1 MIHSYV
7 IGRGNTATA
16 YLQAGKIRPFPATN
30 RSAVVDVQ
38 SLADGRRVPT
48 EQTSSSRR
56 AENRRLNA
64 DRQRG
69 SAEYIW
75 EGNNLNKI
83 SKKIVSLVT
92 VAAFATTLVPAAA
105 FAADGTL
112 SAENTKATIADTAAN
127 QITVNLDLYT
137 QSNLEA
143 TTADLGDATLKVAL
157 EGKTGTVYTDITAEG
172 DGLTGASTSNY
183 TSVASTGLELSSIN
197 ATELEYVFNEV
208 PAGTYNVKFTIDNG
222 TVAEEEVTLGQVT
235 VVDGTVDVAKSSIEV
250 TTAVNGL
257 TVKTN
262 LNDAYGNPATVANSI
277 DAAKVKVN
285 VSDLGNTVTLKTKN
299 FKDPGAA
306 TGVSIDELEKGV
318 SVNNSA
324 ATQTAEY
331 ENVTAGKKTVSAAVD
346 IDGDGTA
353 ADYVNIPVAY
363 VNGATTAVAAPVAV
377 TVDDAAQANVSR
389 LLIDN
394 QEKTADATEGT
405 AETVEFDLNAPLT
418 ADQHLYLYAQSGDK
432 IVDVIE
438 VTDLDGHAIAPVSGQ
453 SAVYDVTGDVEGVKV
468 TFVSDGTYVLYGA
481 IGGTTFAINTV
492 DELQPIT
499 VTVAPKAFETAAIA
513 LDAPVEY
520 VNTNTDGNV
529 SYWTYTIN
537 DNVTPNGQ
545 KEYTVTGTAYALNG
559 TERVAAENE
568 TLTITTQNDNL
579 KLVDKEVKTDAK
591 GNFEFS
597 FKITDTGVGYIT
609 IGEPTDQVYA
619 NLKVV
624 QNAMA
629 PVSIS
634 TAKDGGI
641 MLAGTDDQYV
651 YNQYAYFND
660 AVQFNI
666 KDAYDRDATGDEVL
680 ALVVAANKNATNHA
694 DFVEVD
700 APEGSK
706 LTDNDIVL
714 AWNNGAYTLQY
725 VGNDP
730 VHDLIPGEYTV
741 SVSLNNGVDATA
753 TFTLAEF
760 QGAESLAVDLV
771 AADNDGFFVD
781 DANND
786 AITAID
792 DQVALGQYV
801 GGTVYLVDEQGLKVV
816 APATNLSVG
825 VKGAAVD
832 MKTVDL
838 NNPFGFKTFDNT
850 PANQSVIGSVI
861 TISAYDEVNKIYT
874 EKELTVVSNY
884 LEETLAFDPVQGPV
898 GENNAVEISVVDKDG
913 KVSKVNGTVTAY
925 VESQSNEEATVELK
939 ANETVTDG
947 VGRLYLESDA
957 AGTADVVVAVKA
969 TNGEVYAATLTYT
982 FGDEAAADGRYIV
995 MTIGSEQYLI
1005 NNEIFDGSVD
1015 KLGAPY
1021 IDDAWRTMVPVR
1033 VLAETLGAEVE
1044 YADNVVTVV
1053 DGDTTVE
1060 MTIGEKAYTINGEAA
1075 EAEMDTVPVIGDGDR
1090 TYVPIRFLTN
1100 ALGYE
1105 VNPLYNA
1112 EGLTSSVHFTK

>member
-1 MIHSYV
+1 MDALEPES
-7 IGRGNTATA
+7 GT
-16 YLQAGKIRPFPATN
+16 
-30 RSAVVDVQ
+30 
-38 SLADGRRVPT
+38 
-48 EQTSSSRR
+48 
-56 AENRRLNA
+56 ENRRLNA

-105 FAADGTL
+105 FAASGDLYPVNSGYTVESSQSGEL
-112 SAENTKATIADTAAN
+112 KIQLNLQDDQSPAGVTTNLTNALVK
-127 QITVNLDLYT
+127 ITVDGVDEDTTVAGNSLGELDVDTFAETGYKPAAAGEIYT
-137 QSNLEA
+137 FDNVPSGVHEVTVEVTPNA
-143 TTADLGDATLKVAL
+143 TADPVEWTTLYGYAADADATNVA
-157 EGKTGTVYTDITAEG
+157 GSGTATPDVTVV
-172 DGLTGASTSNY
+172 GLP
-183 TSVASTGLELSSIN
+183 ASTGNRIL
-197 ATELEYVFNEV
+197 V
-208 PAGTYNVKFTIDNG
+208 DNS
-222 TVAEEEVTLGQVT
+222 VA
-235 VVDGTVDVAKSSIEV
+235 
-250 TTAVNGL
+250 
-257 TVKTN
+257 
-262 LNDAYGNPATVANSI
+262 
-277 DAAKVKVN
+277 
-285 VSDLGNTVTLKTKN
+285 DL
-299 FKDPGAA
+299 
-306 TGVSIDELEKGV
+306 
-318 SVNNSA
+318 SVN
-324 ATQTAEY
+324 
-331 ENVTAGKKTVSAAVD
+331 AGDKK
-346 IDGDGTA
+346 
-353 ADYVNIPVAY
+353 
-363 VNGATTAVAAPVAV
+363 
-377 TVDDAAQANVSR
+377 
-389 LLIDN
+389 
-394 QEKTADATEGT
+394 
-405 AETVEFDLNAPLT
+405 TVEFDLLDSNGESAVLG
-418 ADQHLYLYAQSGDK
+418 ADQALYVWAQDGK
-432 IVDVIE
+432 NIVDVIDVANATEDPAGVYKVAATKDGDTAE
-438 VTDLDGHAIAPVSGQ
+438 VTFTVDGS
-453 SAVYDVTGDVEGVKV
+453 YK
-468 TFVSDGTYVLYGA
+468 LYAG
-481 IGGTTFAINTV
+481 IGGTTFNIADV
-492 DELQPIT
+492 HELRPLN

-898 GENNAVEISVVDKDG
+898 GENNAVEISVVDKE
-913 KVSKVNGTVTAY
+913 NGTVTAY

>member
-1 MIHSYV
+1 M
-7 IGRGNTATA
+7 RTD
-16 YLQAGKIRPFPATN
+16 KE
-30 RSAVVDVQ
+30 
-38 SLADGRRVPT
+38 VP
-48 EQTSSSRR
+48 QK
-56 AENRRLNA
+56 
-64 DRQRG
+64 
-69 SAEYIW
+69 YIW
-75 EGNNLNKI
+75 EGKILNKI
-83 SKKIVSLVT
+83 SKKIVALVT
-92 VAAFATTLVPAAA
+92 MAAFATTLVPAAA
-105 FAADGTL
+105 FAAPGDAL
-112 SAENTKATIADTAAN
+112 AEYSTYEVKSEAAGALD
-127 QITVNLDLYT
+127 ITVNLNQADGVAAT
-137 QSNLEA
+137 AFANDKVFVTVTDAEGNNPQSA
-143 TTADLGDATLKVAL
+143 TPDATEPVTGAIGYPDFVSLKT
-157 EGKTGTVYTDITAEG
+157 TGLTPNDDVVELSYTDVTPGEYTVVVYYGDDASADERLAPRGGQAVTVYDNGVDPSKTSVQSANITTNGFAIDVNLASHFGGNVDLRGTNVKVEV
-172 DGLTGASTSNY
+172 DGLTAGAEVAATGATVTTAADLATTGVTPTGAHSVY
-183 TSVASTGLELSSIN
+183 TFSGVA
-197 ATELEYVFNEV
+197 
-208 PAGTYNVKFTIDNG
+208 AGTYP
-222 TVAEEEVTLGQVT
+222 VT
-235 VVDGTVDVAKSSIEV
+235 
-250 TTAVNGL
+250 
-257 TVKTN
+257 
-262 LNDAYGNPATVANSI
+262 
-277 DAAKVKVN
+277 
-285 VSDLGNTVTLKTKN
+285 
-299 FKDPGAA
+299 
-306 TGVSIDELEKGV
+306 
-318 SVNNSA
+318 
-324 ATQTAEY
+324 
-331 ENVTAGKKTVSAAVD
+331 
-346 IDGDGTA
+346 
-353 ADYVNIPVAY
+353 
-363 VNGATTAVAAPVAV
+363 V
-377 TVDDAAQANVSR
+377 TVDDQEYELSVVVPEAAAANQSR

-394 QEKTADATEGT
+394 TADAADATEDK
-405 AETVEFDLNAPLT
+405 AVEVEFDLVGGNEAIKAGDDLYVWA
-418 ADQHLYLYAQSGDK
+418 ADKNGH
-432 IVDVIE
+432 IVDVI
-438 VTDLDGHAIAPVSGQ
+438 
-453 SAVYDVTGDVEGVKV
+453 DVDGVKDADGIYITEAEEDAAGVYVVTKADGTAIVDGDKINV
-468 TFVSDGTYVLYGA
+468 TFTNDGTYTLYAGIGA
-481 IGGTTFAINTV
+481 DFTAAQV
-492 DELQPIT
+492 HELAPIT
-499 VTVAPKAFETAAIA
+499 VTVAPKAFTTDRINIIDVDEEDDEIVVAGGAEIA
-513 LDAPVEY
+513 EK
-520 VNTNTDGNV
+520 TTG
-529 SYWTYTIN
+529 WTYTIN
-537 DNVTPNGQ
+537 DNVTPNG
-545 KEYTVTGTAYALNG
+545 KKTYTVNGVALDENG
-559 TERVAAENE
+559 DPAENE
-568 TLTITTQNDNL
+568 TLKITCQNAGL
-579 KLVDKEVKTDAK
+579 ELDKAEVTTNAK
-591 GNFEFS
+591 GEFEFT
-597 FKITDTGVGYIT
+597 FKLNDTGVFYIT
-609 IGEPTDQVYA
+609 VAEA
-619 NLKVV
+619 NNDAFARIAVS
-624 QNAMA
+624 QDAMA

-634 TAKDGGI
+634 TAKDGGL

-651 YNQYAYFND
+651 YNQYRFFND

-666 KDAYDRDATGDEVL
+666 VDAYGRDATGDEVL
-680 ALVVAANKNATNHA
+680 ALVAAA
-694 DFVEVD
+694 DDQNPNRVDFIEVD

-706 LTDNDIVL
+706 LTDADVVL
-714 AWNNGAYTLQY
+714 DWNNGAYTLRY
-725 VGNDP
+725 IGEDP

-771 AADNDGFFVD
+771 AADNDIFFVD

-1033 VLAETLGAEVE
+1033 VLAETLGAKVE

-1075 EAEMDTVPVIGDGDR
+1075 ETEMDTVPVIGDGDR

>member
-1 MIHSYV
+1 M
-7 IGRGNTATA
+7 
-16 YLQAGKIRPFPATN
+16 
-30 RSAVVDVQ
+30 
-38 SLADGRRVPT
+38 
-48 EQTSSSRR
+48 
-56 AENRRLNA
+56 
-64 DRQRG
+64 
-69 SAEYIW
+69 
-75 EGNNLNKI
+75 NKI

-105 FAADGTL
+105 FAADTQLIHSSYDVESTAGGQLKVTL
-112 SAENTKATIADTAAN
+112 DLQSAADTPSADLSDTQVKVTVDGLAASTVVDDVVVGGQLDNAAN
-127 QITVNLDLYT
+127 SVQTLANGISVTDAAEAYQFVNVPAGEHKVTVELTVDNGTNWTTLYGYGADDAT
-137 QSNLEA
+137 NVNDNDPEA
-143 TTADLGDATLKVAL
+143 PVVSVDGQPNTTGNRILVGDSTADLSVKAGD
-157 EGKTGTVYTDITAEG
+157 
-172 DGLTGASTSNY
+172 
-183 TSVASTGLELSSIN
+183 
-197 ATELEYVFNEV
+197 
-208 PAGTYNVKFTIDNG
+208 
-222 TVAEEEVTLGQVT
+222 
-235 VVDGTVDVAKSSIEV
+235 
-250 TTAVNGL
+250 
-257 TVKTN
+257 
-262 LNDAYGNPATVANSI
+262 
-277 DAAKVKVN
+277 
-285 VSDLGNTVTLKTKN
+285 
-299 FKDPGAA
+299 
-306 TGVSIDELEKGV
+306 
-318 SVNNSA
+318 
-324 ATQTAEY
+324 
-331 ENVTAGKKTVSAAVD
+331 KKTVEFELLDTANDSAVLAPGQALYVWAQ
-346 IDGDGTA
+346 DG
-353 ADYVNIPVAY
+353 NS
-363 VNGATTAVAAPVAV
+363 N
-377 TVDDAAQANVSR
+377 
-389 LLIDN
+389 
-394 QEKTADATEGT
+394 
-405 AETVEFDLNAPLT
+405 
-418 ADQHLYLYAQSGDK
+418 
-432 IVDVIE
+432 IVDVIDVANATEDPAGVYKVAATKNGDTAE
-438 VTDLDGHAIAPVSGQ
+438 VTFTVDGS
-453 SAVYDVTGDVEGVKV
+453 YK
-468 TFVSDGTYVLYGA
+468 LYAG
-481 IGGTTFAINTV
+481 IGGTTFNMADV
-492 DELQPIT
+492 HELRPLN

-513 LDAPVEY
+513 FDAPVEY

-579 KLVDKEVKTDAK
+579 TLVDKEVKTDAK

>member
-38 SLADGRRVPT
+38 SLADGRRVSSGGRKRFLVFSEEKT
-48 EQTSSSRR
+48 RACECRRLTDGENKEASSSRR

-105 FAADGTL
+105 FAADTQLIHSSYDVESTAGGQLKVTL
-112 SAENTKATIADTAAN
+112 DLQSAADTPSADLSDTQVKVTVDGLAASTVVDDVVVGGQLDNAAN
-127 QITVNLDLYT
+127 SVQTLANGISVTDAAEAYQFVNVPAGEHKVTVELTVDNGTNWTTLYGYGADDAT
-137 QSNLEA
+137 NVNDNDPEA
-143 TTADLGDATLKVAL
+143 PVVSVDGQPNTTGNRILVGDSTADLSVKAGD
-157 EGKTGTVYTDITAEG
+157 
-172 DGLTGASTSNY
+172 
-183 TSVASTGLELSSIN
+183 
-197 ATELEYVFNEV
+197 
-208 PAGTYNVKFTIDNG
+208 
-222 TVAEEEVTLGQVT
+222 
-235 VVDGTVDVAKSSIEV
+235 
-250 TTAVNGL
+250 
-257 TVKTN
+257 
-262 LNDAYGNPATVANSI
+262 
-277 DAAKVKVN
+277 
-285 VSDLGNTVTLKTKN
+285 
-299 FKDPGAA
+299 
-306 TGVSIDELEKGV
+306 
-318 SVNNSA
+318 
-324 ATQTAEY
+324 
-331 ENVTAGKKTVSAAVD
+331 KKTVEFELLDTANDSAVLAPGQALYVWAQ
-346 IDGDGTA
+346 DG
-353 ADYVNIPVAY
+353 NS
-363 VNGATTAVAAPVAV
+363 N
-377 TVDDAAQANVSR
+377 
-389 LLIDN
+389 
-394 QEKTADATEGT
+394 
-405 AETVEFDLNAPLT
+405 
-418 ADQHLYLYAQSGDK
+418 
-432 IVDVIE
+432 IVDVIDVANATEDPAGVYKVAATKNGDTAE
-438 VTDLDGHAIAPVSGQ
+438 VTFTVDGS
-453 SAVYDVTGDVEGVKV
+453 YK
-468 TFVSDGTYVLYGA
+468 LYAG
-481 IGGTTFAINTV
+481 IGGTTFNMADV
-492 DELQPIT
+492 HELRPLN

-513 LDAPVEY
+513 FDAPVEY

-579 KLVDKEVKTDAK
+579 TLVDKEVKTDAK

>member
-1 MIHSYV
+1 M
-7 IGRGNTATA
+7 ATP
-16 YLQAGKIRPFPATN
+16 GWTEKK
-30 RSAVVDVQ
+30 RSSAP
-38 SLADGRRVPT
+38 LR
-48 EQTSSSRR
+48 
-56 AENRRLNA
+56 
-64 DRQRG
+64 RG
-69 SAEYIW
+69 SVPQKIYW
-75 EGNNLNKI
+75 EGINLNKI
-83 SKKIVSLVT
+83 SKKIVSAVT
-92 VAAFATTLVPAAA
+92 MGAFALTLIPAAA
-105 FAADGTL
+105 FASGPVDA
-112 SAENTKATIADTAAN
+112 AESSYTVVSNTSAN
-127 QITVNLDLYT
+127 QLTVNL
-137 QSNLEA
+137 NLN
-143 TTADLGDATLKVAL
+143 GS
-157 EGKTGTVYTDITAEG
+157 
-172 DGLTGASTSNY
+172 DG
-183 TSVASTGLELSSIN
+183 
-197 ATELEYVFNEV
+197 
-208 PAGTYNVKFTIDNG
+208 
-222 TVAEEEVTLGQVT
+222 
-235 VVDGTVDVAKSSIEV
+235 
-250 TTAVNGL
+250 TAVNGYTMVQIIVKDADGNTLGSEDEATVTGAGLSGSTISNVDTLENTTGVAPGVATPSYTFANVPGGDYTVEVNVQNDSGAEFVQVGTTAIAYVGNVPQTTGNRILIDDNTADIDDL
-257 TVKTN
+257 TVG
-262 LNDAYGNPATVANSI
+262 D
-277 DAAKVKVN
+277 
-285 VSDLGNTVTLKTKN
+285 TK
-299 FKDPGAA
+299 
-306 TGVSIDELEKGV
+306 
-318 SVNNSA
+318 
-324 ATQTAEY
+324 
-331 ENVTAGKKTVSAAVD
+331 
-346 IDGDGTA
+346 
-353 ADYVNIPVAY
+353 
-363 VNGATTAVAAPVAV
+363 
-377 TVDDAAQANVSR
+377 
-389 LLIDN
+389 
-394 QEKTADATEGT
+394 
-405 AETVEFDLNAPLT
+405 TVEFELLDNNGEGAVLG
-418 ADQHLYLYAQSGDK
+418 ADEQLYVWAQDGNGH
-432 IVDVIE
+432 IVDVIDVAGTGVVE
-438 VTDLDGHAIAPVSGQ
+438 NPAGVYAVTANENGETA
-453 SAVYDVTGDVEGVKV
+453 DVTFTV
-468 TFVSDGTYVLYGA
+468 DGTYKLYAGVGEKTGFSLA
-481 IGGTTFAINTV
+481 TVHELRPIN
-492 DELQPIT
+492 
-499 VTVAPKAFETAAIA
+499 VTVAPAAFETAAIA
-513 LDAPVEY
+513 FDEPVVY
-520 VNTNTDGNV
+520 DRINADGNV

-680 ALVVAANKNATNHA
+680 ALVVAAKKNATNHA

-725 VGNDP
+725 VGDDP

-771 AADNDGFFVD
+771 AADNDDFFVD